1 MEVIFWHVGHNML
14 LNKTGFLPNRLT
26 LAFCGLEDVGLA
38 DAGFLFQGILHADRK
53 IQKRVWPREANSS
66 AKYNIASGLVR
77 VWARSFKKYAGQHLP
92 LSFLCYNCLLPPH
105 TAALLHLNS
114 TMPRTFVAY
123 TSHHVARIIK
133 PRCSENKISKNKHA
147 PTPAASLVAFHFA
160 HQLLQQTKTRV
171 APWRLMSLDMSQR
184 FCCVSQAVRGSFCAP
199 HGFVDEKQESFLVF
213 QSQSINFSDLF
224 SVVKITVLYKQVP
237 Q

>member
-1 MEVIFWHVGHNML
+1 MACHVAGTKKIEDWHVWPWALSCLSPTCQAHLFLWHLRRRSKFRGRSCAMAGCRGVSWFRTSGWRRPSFRRSNVGVSDTVTIYLVHPRSRLMEVIFWRVGHNML
-14 LNKTGFLPNRLT
+14 LNKTGFLPNKLT

-77 VWARSFKKYAGQHLP
+77 VWARSFEKYAGQHLP

-105 TAALLHLNS
+105 TAAPLHLNS

-133 PRCSENKISKNKHA
+133 PRCSEKIWKQNK
-147 PTPAASLVAFHFA
+147 
-160 HQLLQQTKTRV
+160 Q
-171 APWRLMSLDMSQR
+171 D
-184 FCCVSQAVRGSFCAP
+184 
-199 HGFVDEKQESFLVF
+199 
-213 QSQSINFSDLF
+213 
-224 SVVKITVLYKQVP
+224 
-237 Q
+237 